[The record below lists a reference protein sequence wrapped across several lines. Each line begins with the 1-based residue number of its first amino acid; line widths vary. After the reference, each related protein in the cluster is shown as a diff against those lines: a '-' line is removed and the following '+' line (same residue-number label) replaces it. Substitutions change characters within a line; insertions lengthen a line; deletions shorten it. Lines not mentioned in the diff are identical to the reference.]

1 LGQSADLGS
10 VGHTTFRAPFAPVP
24 FAALAGR
31 RRGELFDPARITSI
45 HPWHVAHG
53 AEFEDVGQ
61 WKRPWYYPTPGED
74 MDAAVLREC
83 KAVRESVGFQDARS
97 EEHTSELQSRF
108 DLVYRLLLEKTEVRQ
123 ARD

>member
-1 LGQSADLGS
+1 LPIL
-10 VGHTTFRAPFAPVP
+10 P

-61 WKRPWYYPTPGED
+61 WKRPWYYPKPGED

-83 KAVRESVGFQDARS
+83 KAVRESVGFQDASTLGKIETRGADAG
-97 EEHTSELQSRF
+97 EFLGRIYTNGFKKL
-108 DLVYRLLLEKTEVRQ
+108 KTGKGRYGLMCKP
-123 ARD
+123 DGM